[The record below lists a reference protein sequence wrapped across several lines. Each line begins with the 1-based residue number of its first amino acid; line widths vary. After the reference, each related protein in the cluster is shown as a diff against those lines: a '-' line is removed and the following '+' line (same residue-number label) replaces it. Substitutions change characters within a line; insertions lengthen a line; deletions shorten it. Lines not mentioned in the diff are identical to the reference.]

1 MSRAAKRRTATP
13 PSRQRSKSSTTVTV
27 SRADFERL
35 IGFARRTGQSLH
47 DELAQLDGALWELA
61 DLNGV
66 AYEPF
71 TDLAPR
77 AARAAEREAGRG

>member
-1 MSRAAKRRTATP
+1 MKRASKEQARTP
-13 PSRQRSKSSTTVTV
+13 PSGARSKPTTTVTI

-71 TDLAPR
+71 TELAPR